1 MRALPGIS
9 KINFSSTER
18 VKLYPK
24 YINIYIYIYIYIY
37 IFKGIENRH
46 DVYRGKD
53 CMRKFCKSLTEHPME
68 IINLKKK
75 KRKLLTNEQ
84 GKYICKYIYI
94 CEYKFEDK
102 HAKVKK
108 HQTFEICVLKFMN
121 LTLLVFFLHQD

>member
-1 MRALPGIS
+1 
-9 KINFSSTER
+9 
-18 VKLYPK
+18 
-24 YINIYIYIYIYIY
+24 
-37 IFKGIENRH
+37 
-46 DVYRGKD
+46 
-53 CMRKFCKSLTEHPME
+53 ME

-84 GKYICKYIYI
+84 GKYICEYIYI

-102 HAKVKK
+102 HAKVKN